1 MKQLNLKVIIPI
13 ILLAVLQSCAFHG
26 GYMSN
31 SASLSSNN
39 FQYVKNNA
47 QGTAMAT
54 YVFGL
59 GGNEKM
65 ALVNEAKMDLL
76 EKNRLK
82 PNQTLVNITVNFIV
96 TIVLATIVAAI
107 IVSVVIAIIVIEIRF
122 IAD

>member
-1 MKQLNLKVIIPI
+1 MKQLNLKVIISI
-13 ILLAVLQSCAFHG
+13 ILLVVLQSCAFHG

-82 PNQTLVNITVNFIV
+82 PNQTLVNITVNFKQSFIFFVSTNRCTVTADIV
-96 TIVLATIVAAI
+96 EFNSPAKW
-107 IVSVVIAIIVIEIRF
+107 
-122 IAD
+122 